1 MREIVSRYDIDGIHL
16 DYIRYP
22 ERASDFPDQSTYR
35 KYGKKESL
43 QQWRRNNITRI
54 VRRIYTETKSLKPWV
69 KVSSS
74 PVGKYN
80 DTKRYPSRGWN
91 AYEVVYQDALQWLK
105 EGIHDALFPMMYF
118 QEIIFIR
125 LLSTGRKIKTDDGLS
140 LG

>member
-43 QQWRRNNITRI
+43 QQWRRNNINPHCAAYLYRNKI
-54 VRRIYTETKSLKPWV
+54 AKAL
-69 KVSSS
+69 
-74 PVGKYN
+74 GKG
-80 DTKRYPSRGWN
+80 KQFSCWKIQRYQTLSSRGWN

-105 EGIHDALFPMMYF
+105 NGIHDA
-118 QEIIFIR
+118 FIPDDVFSGKSFLSVCPR
-125 LLSTGRKIKTDDGLS
+125 LAGK
-140 LG
+140 

>member
-54 VRRIYTETKSLKPWV
+54 VRRIYTENK
-69 KVSSS
+69 
-74 PVGKYN
+74 N
-80 DTKRYPSRGWN
+80 R
-91 AYEVVYQDALQWLK
+91 
-105 EGIHDALFPMMYF
+105 
-118 QEIIFIR
+118 
-125 LLSTGRKIKTDDGLS
+125 
-140 LG
+140 